1 MLGAKCILC
10 VARMRASYAP
20 TRLRYAPMTRQWT
33 RRLAR
38 HLHARDALSTATV
51 LAPTS
56 LHLSPVHGLAIF
68 GSPALS
74 HLHKQRSGGAAHE
87 LTRVL
92 FHRNTLVQ
100 GKEIVEHHL
109 LDEVPEA
116 PLLPTRNRSLPTAHL
131 SPALQG
137 RCLGLAL
144 QRASPVEVRAS
155 LEAGGVADL
164 ARRTK
169 CSVARFE
176 RFVGV
181 LSAAVHGAPLGT
193 AVFLA
198 FVWSRAESKACLL
211 RFLEALAP
219 HQPGLFAADAAPSCE
234 AWRQEWVGGAFEPD
248 VHYLLGGGSVAA
260 PPPPRELEHLLRGE
274 VGGEAGGAAAL
285 ERLCFTLVARHG
297 CAPEVRQ
304 EQHGYR
310 GQPEIADCVEACAR
324 EALGLALWDG
334 ARFDATRLPP
344 SAEPAVAR
352 FFSHE
357 ATAPSAGATWFA
369 LLQARP
375 GLHYMLGLEHGPRVG
390 STDSSHTIRG
400 SGRKQGLAFSYELH
414 PTVGNWVATL
424 ESLLRTPLT
433 PPPPPPAAPVP
444 LWPQCSLRWWRE
456 VGHSSLQPYV
466 LQAATLCAPGC
477 NPKCS
482 MLQPYV
488 LQAATICAPGRRA
501 DSGGGDGARRPR
513 AARGF
518 QRAAPLLY
526 RAGCARNGASVAARG
541 AKLTVHLLWLHSLW
555 L

>member
-1 MLGAKCILC
+1 
-10 VARMRASYAP
+10 MRASYAP

-375 GLHYMLGLEHGPRVG
+375 GLHYMLGLEHGPCVG

-400 SGRKQGLAFSYELH
+400 SGREQGLAFSYELH

-466 LQAATLCAPGC
+466 LQAATLSAPC
-477 NPKCS
+477 CS
-482 MLQPYV
+482 PMCSRLQLYV
-488 LQAATICAPGRRA
+488 LQ
-501 DSGGGDGARRPR
+501 GDARTPVV
-513 AARGF
+513 AMARGGQELRVVF
-518 QRAAPLLY
+518 NGQRHCYIVRDALATEPAWLLEVRSSRY
-526 RAGCARNGASVAARG
+526 TYYGYTHYGYSVCTHAN
-541 AKLTVHLLWLHSLW
+541 LP
-555 L
+555 